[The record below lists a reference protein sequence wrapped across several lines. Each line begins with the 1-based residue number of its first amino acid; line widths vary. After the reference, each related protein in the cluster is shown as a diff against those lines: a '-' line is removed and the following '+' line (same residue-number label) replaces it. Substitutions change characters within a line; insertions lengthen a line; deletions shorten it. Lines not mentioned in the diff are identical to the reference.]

1 MRINAPGTLASLL
14 LGALALTSV
23 EGATLFNQPL
33 RLAHCGDPHKDRNE
47 TIRLELTQ
55 NFFDDIQHNLLV
67 PFFLNIDHLFNWSVN
82 PIGFAGDIGI
92 LNVSGNVTNLYGNHI
107 NLGND
112 SSLIAIHDYYI
123 TFNLSK
129 LVLDGSIAYE
139 FITDPPI
146 MADIGLLNI
155 SIDNLMILFNATTEV
170 ENGDLKVNLT
180 YVRASLEHFG
190 IAFDG
195 LNDFLWSLNGLFNTI
210 FDVVLVRL
218 KPLVE
223 D

>member
-1 MRINAPGTLASLL
+1 
-14 LGALALTSV
+14 
-23 EGATLFNQPL
+23 
-33 RLAHCGDPHKDRNE
+33 
-47 TIRLELTQ
+47 
-55 NFFDDIQHNLLV
+55 LV

-92 LNVSGNVTNLYGNHI
+92 LNVSGNVTNVYGNHI

-112 SSLIAIHDYYI
+112 SSLIAIHDDYI
-123 TFNLSK
+123 TFNLSE

-180 YVRASLEHFG
+180 YVRASL
-190 IAFDG
+190 
-195 LNDFLWSLNGLFNTI
+195 
-210 FDVVLVRL
+210 
-218 KPLVE
+218 
-223 D
+223 